1 MMPAETRKLRN
12 ALEGQ
17 LPQRGGA
24 PFLIET
30 ARHNAIS
37 RATCSVFGQYLELCA
52 SASWEHQR
60 RVVVCGMDA
69 ILQPSRAA
77 RSHKTA
83 TFVRSY
89 ICKEQRG

>member
-12 ALEGQ
+12 ALESQ

-30 ARHNAIS
+30 ARHNAIKS
-37 RATCSVFGQYLELCA
+37 NMQCIWSVYRAMRQRQL
-52 SASWEHQR
+52 EHQR
-60 RVVVCGMDA
+60 RVVVCGMDV
-69 ILQPSRAA
+69 ILQPSSAA
-77 RSHKTA
+77 PSHKTA

>member
-1 MMPAETRKLRN
+1 M
-12 ALEGQ
+12 
-17 LPQRGGA
+17 
-24 PFLIET
+24 IET

-37 RATCSVFGQYLELCA
+37 GATCSVFGQDLELCA

-60 RVVVCGMDA
+60 RVVVCGIDV
-69 ILQPSRAA
+69 ILQPSSSA

-89 ICKEQRG
+89 ISKEQRGYRQHGRWDQLTD